1 MLSGRPMAPPI
12 LALVLVAAAYVLP
25 LVLPVPLMEDD
36 EGLHAAIAIEMVE
49 RGDWTVPR
57 LLGEPFRDKPI
68 LYFWMQ
74 AASLAAFGPSEF
86 AVRLPGTV
94 MALAAMLAT
103 FWLGRTLFGHAVGA
117 WGAVAYGT
125 MLLPFAV
132 SLSPLHD
139 LVMVPLVALAFG
151 AFWRLHHAGT
161 LGARAGW
168 TVAAGLVL
176 GLSILGKGL
185 TGVGLVGVGM
195 VAWMAWTRTW
205 SLALVAGAALALV
218 VGALIAWPWY
228 AAMEQASPGYLTY
241 FFLQRH
247 VEGIAGDTQRHA
259 GRPFWYYAPIL
270 VAGAWPWI
278 VDVVRRPFAAASSAE
293 RLLWAWFVADVLL
306 LSAAGSKLATYVLP
320 AFPALAL
327 LAGRRATTEG
337 ADAGG
342 RVARLVATIVVGVL
356 PVAGALVVQRLM
368 GTPPAPWLG
377 LVASLAP
384 LALLGWSSEGKRRQA
399 WPWPARMAVVA
410 AASFVTIGV
419 LVRPLVAAQ
428 LTAKGLAAH
437 YNGSRALP
445 ARLYIV
451 DEGVGSFLFYLRPDL
466 RRGLTAE
473 RVRRVSRFSLVDVP
487 PDPGAEIAVAAERL
501 PGVLE
506 LYDVPPG
513 TIALGAGVE
522 SFHVFPRD
530 AVRPRAR

>member
-1 MLSGRPMAPPI
+1 MLSGRPMAPPL

-25 LVLPVPLMEDD
+25 LALPVPLMEDD

-86 AVRLPGTV
+86 AVRLPGMV
-94 MALAAMLAT
+94 LAFAAMLAT
-103 FWLGRTLFGHAVGA
+103 FWLGRTLFGHPAGA

-132 SLSPLHD
+132 SLAPLHD

-151 AFWRLHHAGT
+151 AFWRLHHART
-161 LGARAGW
+161 SGARAAW
-168 TVAAGLVL
+168 TLAAGVVL

-205 SLALVAGAALALV
+205 SLALVAGAAVALV
-218 VGALIAWPWY
+218 IGALIAWPWY

-247 VEGIAGDTQRHA
+247 VEGVAGDTQRHA
-259 GRPFWYYAPIL
+259 GRPFWYYLPIL

-278 VDVVRRPFAAASSAE
+278 VDVVRRPFGTATAAD
-293 RLLWAWFVADVLL
+293 RLLWAWLVADVLL

-320 AFPALAL
+320 TFPALAL
-327 LAGRRATTEG
+327 LAGRRAV
-337 ADAGG
+337 ADAPDGAAA
-342 RVARLVATIVVGVL
+342 ARAMATIVVGVL
-356 PVAGALVVQRLM
+356 PMAGALAVQRLM

-377 LVASLAP
+377 LVAALAP
-384 LALLGWSSEGKRRQA
+384 LALLGWSWEGERRHA
-399 WPWPARMAVVA
+399 WSWPARMAVVA
-410 AASFVTIGV
+410 AASSVLVGV

-437 YNGSRALP
+437 FDAAPALP
-445 ARLYIV
+445 ERLYIV

-473 RVRRVSRFSLVDVP
+473 RVQRVSRFSLADVP
-487 PDPGAEIAVAAERL
+487 PAPGTEIAVAAERL

-506 LYDVPPG
+506 LYDLPAGSTAV
-513 TIALGAGVE
+513 GAGVE

-530 AVRPRAR
+530 GVRPRSR

>member
-1 MLSGRPMAPPI
+1 MLSGRPMAPPL

-74 AASLAAFGPSEF
+74 TASLAAFGASEF
-86 AVRLPGTV
+86 AVRLPGTL
-94 MALAAMLAT
+94 MALAAIGAT
-103 FWLGRTLFGHAVGA
+103 FWLGRTLFGRVVAA
-117 WGAVAYGT
+117 WGAVVYGT
-125 MLLPFAV
+125 MLLPYAV
-132 SLSPLHD
+132 SLAPLHD

-151 AFWRLHHAGT
+151 AFWRLHHAT
-161 LGARAGW
+161 SIRARAGW
-168 TVAAGLVL
+168 TLAAGLVL

-195 VAWMAWTRTW
+195 VAWMVWTRTW
-205 SLALVAGAALALV
+205 SFALVTGAAVALGI
-218 VGALIAWPWY
+218 GALIAWPWY

-247 VEGIAGDTQRHA
+247 VEGVAGDTQRHA

-270 VAGAWPWI
+270 VGGAWPWI
-278 VDVVRRPFAAASSAE
+278 VDVVRRPFGTATSAE
-293 RLLWAWFVADVLL
+293 RLLWAWLVADVLL

-320 AFPALAL
+320 TFPAMAL
-327 LAGRRATTEG
+327 LAGSRAAVG
-337 ADAGG
+337 APGGAGV
-342 RVARLVATIVVGVL
+342 RAVATIVVGAL
-356 PVAGALVVQRLM
+356 PVAGAVVTERVM

-377 LVASLAP
+377 LVAALAP
-384 LALLGWSSEGKRRQA
+384 LALLGWSWEGTRRQT
-399 WPWPARMAVVA
+399 WSWPARMAMVA
-410 AASFVTIGV
+410 AASSVMIGL
-419 LVRPLVAAQ
+419 LVRPSVAAQ

-437 YNGSRALP
+437 FNARPALP

-466 RRGLTAE
+466 RRGLTTE
-473 RVRRVSRFSLVDVP
+473 RVQRVSRFSLADVP
-487 PDPGAEIAVAAERL
+487 PAPGTEIAVAAERL

-506 LYDVPPG
+506 LYELPV
-513 TIALGAGVE
+513 TSTAVSAGVE
-522 SFHVFPRD
+522 SFHVFPREG
-530 AVRPRAR
+530 VHPRAR